1 MITFKKSY
9 ELLNE
14 TNDLITQFLIL
25 QTKYTVSYRFFK
37 MKNLYFSLLLLFL
50 PILMYLII
58 GHKYLTVLII
68 KPYTYQISKLHLD
81 ANNSLFTT
89 SVLSI

>member
-9 ELLNE
+9 ERLNE
-14 TNDLITQFLIL
+14 INDLITQFLIL
-25 QTKYTVSYRFFK
+25 QIKYTFSYRFFK
-37 MKNLYFSLLLLFL
+37 MKNLYFSLLLLFWL
-50 PILMYLII
+50 KLMYLII
-58 GHKYLTVLII
+58 GHTYLTVLII
-68 KPYTYQISKLHLD
+68 KPYTHQISKLHLD

>member
-14 TNDLITQFLIL
+14 INDLITQFLIL
-25 QTKYTVSYRFFK
+25 QIKYTFSYRFFK
-37 MKNLYFSLLLLFL
+37 MKNLYFSLLLFFL
-50 PILMYLII
+50 PKLMYLII
-58 GHKYLTVLII
+58 GHNYLTVLII

>member
-9 ELLNE
+9 ELLNVI
-14 TNDLITQFLIL
+14 NDLITQFLKL
-25 QTKYTVSYRFFK
+25 QIKYTFSYRFFK
-37 MKNLYFSLLLLFL
+37 MKNLYFSLLLLFWL
-50 PILMYLII
+50 KLMYLII
-58 GHKYLTVLII
+58 GHTYLTVLII